1 MSKELAHAIPISD
14 IERMGAAIAKSGL
27 FGVKTPE
34 QAVTLMLVAQA
45 DGLHPAVAA
54 RDYHVIQGRPALRSD
69 AMLARFQQAGG
80 RVEWITHEDSV
91 VSGRFS
97 HPQGG
102 SVVIEWT
109 FERAK
114 NANLTNKETWRAY
127 PRQMLRARVISE
139 GVRAV
144 FPGVAV
150 GTYTV
155 EEVQDFAPSS
165 ASSVDPS
172 YTEDPV
178 PGILDAPNLDELKT
192 RYVEGVKYARKVK
205 DERLESRVED
215 AKEVRKA
222 ELKAIEGEANVVRD

>member
-1 MSKELAHAIPISD
+1 MTKELASYIPLND

-69 AMLARFQQAGG
+69 AMLARFQLAGG
-80 RVEWITHEDSV
+80 KVEWLTHEDDV

-102 SVVIEWT
+102 SVVIDWT
-109 FERAK
+109 IERAK
-114 NANLTNKETWRAY
+114 KANLTGKETWRSY
-127 PRQMLRARVISE
+127 PRQMLRARCISE

-165 ASSVDPS
+165 VSSVDPA
-172 YTEDPV
+172 YGADPV
-178 PGILDAPNLDELKT
+178 PAILDAVDMTELKS
-192 RYVEGVKYARKVK
+192 RYVEAVKYAKKVN
-205 DERLESRVED
+205 DTDLATRIEE
-215 AKEVRKA
+215 AKETRKA
-222 ELKAIEGEANVVRD
+222 ELKAIEVTVDDVRN

>member
-1 MSKELAHAIPISD
+1 MTNELMTYVPLDD
-14 IERMGAAIAKSGL
+14 IERMGAIIAKSSL

-34 QAVTLMLVAQA
+34 AAVTLMLVAQA

-69 AMLARFQQAGG
+69 AMLARFQKAGG
-80 RVEWITHEDSV
+80 RVEWLQHSDDV

-102 SVVIEWT
+102 SVEIEWT
-109 FERAK
+109 FERARK
-114 NANLTNKETWRAY
+114 ANLTNKETWKAY

-155 EEVQDFAPSS
+155 EEVQDMPPSS
-165 ASSVDPS
+165 VSSVDS
-172 YTEDPV
+172 GYGADPV
-178 PGILDAPNLDELKT
+178 PALLDAPDMETLKS
-192 RYVEGVKYARKVK
+192 RYVEATKYAKKVGDK
-205 DERLESRVED
+205 ELATRVED

-222 ELKAIEGEANVVRD
+222 ELKAIEVTANDV